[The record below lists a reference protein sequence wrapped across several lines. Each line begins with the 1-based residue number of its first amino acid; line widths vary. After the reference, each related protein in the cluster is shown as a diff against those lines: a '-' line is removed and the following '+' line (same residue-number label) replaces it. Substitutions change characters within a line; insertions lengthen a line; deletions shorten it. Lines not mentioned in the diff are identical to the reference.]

1 MRFAARVAEG
11 LITYGFRKLETVK
24 KLSKL
29 HRILTQ
35 YPVLPPAPQKKQKYL
50 LIPAKNCSKIEI
62 KTFSFQSFRYFT

>member
-35 YPVLPPAPQKKQKYL
+35 YPVLPPAQKKTKIFVDTSKKL
-50 LIPAKNCSKIEI
+50 LKN
-62 KTFSFQSFRYFT
+62 RN

>member
-35 YPVLPPAPQKKQKYL
+35 YPVLPPAQKKKTKIFVDTSKKL
-50 LIPAKNCSKIEI
+50 LKN
-62 KTFSFQSFRYFT
+62 RN

>member
-35 YPVLPPAPQKKQKYL
+35 YPVLPPAPKKKKKIFVDTSKKL
-50 LIPAKNCSKIEI
+50 LKN
-62 KTFSFQSFRYFT
+62 RN